1 MPTLAN
7 PFQTKRVIRHQQDKL
22 RSEMKDLVVTKATG
36 SRYSALKRSEKRRAE
51 HHHDRVTNENNLQ
64 RDLKRAEQLARR
76 IAQVLD
82 QLRKD
87 FNKMKNFAGNYNF
100 VNTVGQDSSASG
112 ACENDLT
119 TGGDTRQAWKQELTN
134 MLTMAWHYVDAQHL
148 GNYAIAHTVEGALA
162 GGNGGSGCC
171 SKVYREAFHYITPTG
186 DCLSMPTSAG
196 QHSGNSDVV
205 TAGDVTEDSV
215 DSVAED
221 GAPASSTAE
230 SAVTPTAEHA
240 ITTPSAPNHNS
251 VQNCDLGIRNL
262 RNMFAGATA
271 SVREAAWTPYLQ
283 AEIAAAKAT
292 DGYALVSVGD
302 GIDNDGD
309 GNTDENASE
318 EQAHYIRNYL
328 KTTTCLP
335 DAMVDAFTEDA
346 NLVAGVLTATIA
358 AAVEHAPAIAN
369 IEDESDLSFVLKMLT
384 ERMEKIRRCQQQND
398 REQQRITYVRE
409 TSECNRAYHQDA
421 FDELT
426 GFDSNEIDARYA
438 VGKSL
443 GSDLNALHAA
453 HCVTKGTFFNDA
465 TLSGCHL

>member
-51 HHHDRVTNENNLQ
+51 HHHDRVTDENNLQ

-162 GGNGGSGCC
+162 GANGGSGCC

-196 QHSGNSDVV
+196 QHSGNSNVV
-205 TAGDVTEDSV
+205 TAGDVTENSV
-215 DSVAED
+215 DSVEEQETSQVV
-221 GAPASSTAE
+221 PAASTAE
-230 SAVTPTAEHA
+230 FAVTPTAEHA
-240 ITTPSAPNHNS
+240 ITAPSAPNHNS

-262 RNMFAGATA
+262 WNMFASPTA
-271 SVREAAWTPYLQ
+271 SVSEAAWTPYLQ
-283 AEIAAAKAT
+283 AEIDAAKAT
-292 DGYALVSVGD
+292 DGYASLVV
-302 GIDNDGD
+302 NVV
-309 GNTDENASE
+309 NVV
-318 EQAHYIRNYL
+318 EQADYIRNYL

-335 DAMVDAFTEDA
+335 VAMVDAFAEDA
-346 NLVAGVLTATIA
+346 SLVAGVLTATIA
-358 AAVEHAPAIAN
+358 TAVEHAPTIAN

-384 ERMEKIRRCQQQND
+384 KRMEKIRRCQQQND

-409 TSECNRAYHQDA
+409 TSECNRAFHQDA

-443 GSDLNALHAA
+443 GADLNALHTA
-453 HCVTKGTFFNDA
+453 HSVTKGTFFNDA
-465 TLSGCHL
+465 TLSGCHW